1 MAGSRPSS
9 RRFTVAALLVSA
21 AILLVSGIPD
31 IGIGAEVLQMSAIP
45 DEAPAEIMRIYA
57 PFAEYL
63 SRELGVQVK
72 FVPVVDY
79 AATVEAFAA
88 KKLDL
93 VWYGGFTSV
102 QAARRSPGGA
112 TRLVMRQEDA
122 TFRSVFVANP
132 ARGIRTLEDLRG
144 KTFTFGSVSSTSG
157 HLMPRF
163 FLLRHGIDPDRAF
176 ARTPAF
182 AGAHD
187 AAALWVAAGK
197 VDAAALSSLV
207 WDKLVETGRVDTA
220 KVAVFWTTPPYV
232 DYAWTVRAD
241 VSPAMRE
248 QIAAAFLRL
257 RYDNPEH
264 RRLLDLHRTKGY
276 LRARDE
282 DWRAVEEAALASGL
296 LK

>member
-1 MAGSRPSS
+1 MIGKRQWRERLATAVLVACAVSL
-9 RRFTVAALLVSA
+9 TV
-21 AILLVSGIPD
+21 GIPR
-31 IGIGAEVLQMSAIP
+31 IGIAAEVLQMSAIP

-63 SRELGVQVK
+63 SRELAVQVR

-102 QAARRSPGGA
+102 QASRRTPGGA
-112 TRLVMRQEDA
+112 TRLVMRREDA
-122 TFRSVFVANP
+122 AFRSVFVAHP
-132 ARGIRTLEDLRG
+132 DRGIRTLDDLRG

-197 VDAAALSSLV
+197 VDAAALNSLV
-207 WDKLVETGRVDTA
+207 WDKLVETRRVDPS

-232 DYAWTVRAD
+232 DYAWTVRAE
-241 VSPAMRE
+241 VSAAMRE

-276 LRARDE
+276 QRARDE
-282 DWRAVEEAALASGL
+282 DWRAIEEAALASGL
-296 LK
+296 LR